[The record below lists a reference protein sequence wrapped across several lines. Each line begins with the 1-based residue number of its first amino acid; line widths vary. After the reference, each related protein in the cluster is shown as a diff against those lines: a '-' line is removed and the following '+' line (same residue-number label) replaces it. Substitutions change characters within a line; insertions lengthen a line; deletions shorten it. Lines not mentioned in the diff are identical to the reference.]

1 MITITKNNIT
11 KKVSTGYSWK
21 LLLFGIFY
29 PIARNDFKGLFIHLL
44 IACLTLGIGYLLIV
58 PFTYNKAYL
67 QRMLEDGWSVVN

>member
-1 MITITKNNIT
+1 MITLTKNNQT

-44 IACLTLGIGYLLIV
+44 IACLTFGIGYILIV

-67 QRMLEDGWSVVN
+67 QRLLDDGWNIE